1 MVFPYVWALT
11 AVFKIRHC
19 SPVHSCFVELQLWQV
34 KCALIPLVCT
44 NSPRLQS
51 LCLKGWICLQNQLN
65 VHVPKIKG
73 ATQRDCFGYHSPQA
87 QVLCTSVCLQ
97 ILYRS
102 FSIVHESAPILLS
115 SPYAFLHCQ
124 LPVWL
129 YLPYGSVSIYT
140 QCTSF
145 ALQNAE

>member
-1 MVFPYVWALT
+1 M
-11 AVFKIRHC
+11 FKIRHC

-34 KCALIPLVCT
+34 KCALILLVCT

-51 LCLKGWICLQNQLN
+51 LCLKGWICLQWICLQWICLQNRLN

-73 ATQRDCFGYHSPQA
+73 ATQRDCFGYHSPQ
-87 QVLCTSVCLQ
+87 VYILCTCVCLQ

-115 SPYAFLHCQ
+115 SPYAFFHCQ
-124 LPVWL
+124 LPMWL